1 MCLASD
7 LSLSK
12 LRQSLWDFRLSW
24 VCNFVD
30 GKQLLDVLQEQP
42 CTPVLCLL
50 LCCAGGLAQLG
61 QGSRG
66 QGRVLQQPHG
76 APVSTLSLISQQ
88 AGLVA

>member
-1 MCLASD
+1 MGFQAILGLQFRGWKAAVICTAGTALHSSPVSVAV
-7 LSLSK
+7 
-12 LRQSLWDFRLSW
+12 LRR
-24 VCNFVD
+24 
-30 GKQLLDVLQEQP
+30 
-42 CTPVLCLL
+42 
-50 LCCAGGLAQLG
+50 GLAQLG